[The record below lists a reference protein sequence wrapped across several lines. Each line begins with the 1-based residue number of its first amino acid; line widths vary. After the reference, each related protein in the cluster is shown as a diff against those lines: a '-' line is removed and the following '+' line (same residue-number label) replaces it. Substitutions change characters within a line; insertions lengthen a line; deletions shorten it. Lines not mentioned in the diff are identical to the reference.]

1 MSTKRYKPEQ
11 VVNLL
16 RQIEVVIANGKT
28 TPQACRDAQIR
39 GQTYYRWRHPGRRGQ
54 LRGGWGGDA
63 EDPDDIP
70 QILNMAVVY
79 ELPFGQGKPFLSGS
93 GLGKKVFGGW
103 KLVQNW
109 NIQTGVP
116 MVFGSPCNGLSCR
129 PNLIGDPSR
138 GRGSKTRRQLQEQWY
153 DPSAF
158 EAPFGSDPGLL
169 QAVSTGFFPD
179 GTAGD
184 FNTIDEWWVY
194 GNVGLHPP
202 TGRAPGFWNADI
214 SLTKEVHLTESKY
227 FQFRWDVFNALN
239 HQNLGIPDNTWC
251 LPPNPDES
259 TDAIHIFGCQ
269 FGRITNVQTDPRAMQ
284 FAMKFF
290 F

>member
-1 MSTKRYKPEQ
+1 MPGCSDQ
-11 VVNLL
+11 GADLL
-16 RQIEVVIANGKT
+16 SLA
-28 TPQACRDAQIR
+28 
-39 GQTYYRWRHPGRRGQ
+39 
-54 LRGGWGGDA
+54 
-63 EDPDDIP
+63 
-70 QILNMAVVY
+70 
-79 ELPFGQGKPFLSGS
+79 
-93 GLGKKVFGGW
+93 
-103 KLVQNW
+103 
-109 NIQTGVP
+109 
-116 MVFGSPCNGLSCR
+116 
-129 PNLIGDPSR
+129 PSR
-138 GRGSKTRRQLQEQWY
+138 EAWATSRRV
-153 DPSAF
+153 F
-158 EAPFGSDPGLL
+158 
-169 QAVSTGFFPD
+169 
-179 GTAGD
+179 
-184 FNTIDEWWVY
+184 

-251 LPPNPDES
+251 LPPNPDGS